1 VIRLVIADRD
11 HLMIQLLARLV
22 DSQDDMQVTRTC
34 TDEAALLNGVRA
46 QQHDVILLDPQGLN
60 SVNGELLTCV
70 RAWDPDARMVVI
82 TASTS
87 GADLFSAVRAG
98 VRGYLSKS
106 ADVSDVLAAIR
117 AAYQGVALLSRD
129 MAAQLMDEFA
139 RQSYQETGLSPRQ
152 RDILA
157 GLVQGK
163 TNREIAA
170 DLSLSEKTV
179 KNYMRSVFS
188 ALGCRDRTEA
198 AIVGIRRGLVPATV

>member
-1 VIRLVIADRD
+1 VIRVTIADRD

-22 DSQDDMQVTRTC
+22 DSQHDMRVTRTY
-34 TDEAALLNGVRA
+34 TDGPSLLNGVRA
-46 QQHDVILLDPQGLN
+46 KRHDVVLLDPQGLN

-70 RAWDPDARMVVI
+70 RALDPDARMVVV

-106 ADVSDVLAAIR
+106 TNVSDVLTAIR
-117 AAYQGVALLSRD
+117 AASDGVALLSQD

-188 ALGCRDRTEA
+188 VLGCRDRTEA
-198 AIVGIRRGLVPATV
+198 AIAGIRRGLVPVAV